1 MASDLLWRF
10 VHAMSSGEKLFFK
23 RNFSGTST
31 DKLPLH
37 LQLFDAIA
45 SQKKYNED
53 AILKKCAPGLHA
65 KNIAYQKHYLH
76 QQLCEALLTYDSR
89 KNSGDDLY
97 RMIQLVRLYRK
108 KGLLE
113 EAHAAWKKAVPL
125 ARSLESFA
133 MLNLL
138 KTEFEKMVL
147 FSSLHTSYDEL
158 FSIFREKV
166 ISYETYAEM
175 ITLRDIYTE
184 TLLLKR
190 KSHYDLDESL
200 REKIHFL
207 LEKIGRCT
215 PPAANQSFW
224 YGHYYRMSRAVL
236 LYLLGDIRV
245 ALQLLQEVLS
255 DWKKNSRFL
264 STHGEYYIEVL
275 YMINY
280 AGILQGAYDYVRTVF
295 NDPLNKLL
303 DEPIQRANFE
313 AIKYLALNKI
323 LNKTA
328 RYDEVKKLVTQMKNR
343 YLSWEPLLNAD
354 LNRTVN
360 LSLGIGFFVLEQYND
375 ALYFT
380 KRAIQWF
387 RDGVRDEHTPV
398 AHILLLLIS
407 YSMNDSRLFDS
418 EYRSTHAYFSKR
430 KKKQPFETALVQ
442 CLHRTF
448 YLKDSK
454 KKAEE
459 YRKAL
464 EVFEANDTNAV
475 QQMSVNIFNYPG
487 WLRSRVERISY
498 RQLVERNVRSSGIE
512 KTADLTSMV
521 PLV

>member
-1 MASDLLWRF
+1 MASDLLWHF
-10 VHAMSSGEKLFFK
+10 VHAMSSGEKIFFK
-23 RNFSGTST
+23 RNFSGAATE
-31 DKLPLH
+31 KVPLH

-45 SQKKYNED
+45 AQKKYNEE
-53 AILKKCAPGLHA
+53 AILKKCAPVLHA

-76 QQLCEALLTYDSR
+76 EQLCEALLTYESR
-89 KNSGDDLY
+89 KNAGDDLY

-108 KGLLE
+108 KGLME
-113 EAHAAWKKAVPL
+113 EAHATWKKAVPL

-158 FSIFREKV
+158 FSIFGEKV

-190 KSHYDLDESL
+190 KAHYDLDEAL
-200 REKIHFL
+200 REKIYSL

-224 YGHYYRMSRAVL
+224 YSHYYRMSRAVL
-236 LYLLGDIRV
+236 LYLLGEIKV
-245 ALQLLQEVLS
+245 SLQLLQEVLN
-255 DWKKNSRFL
+255 DWKKDNRFL
-264 STHGEYYIEVL
+264 SSHGEYYIELL

-280 AGILQGAYDYVRTVF
+280 AGILQGSYDYVRTVF
-295 NDPLNKLL
+295 NDPLNKML

-313 AIKYLALNKI
+313 AIKFLALNKI

-328 RYDEVKKLVTQMKNR
+328 RYDEVKKLVSQMKNR

-375 ALYFT
+375 ALYFI
-380 KRAIQWF
+380 KRGIQWF

-407 YSMNDSRLFDS
+407 YSMNNSRLFDS
-418 EYRSTHAYFSKR
+418 QYRSTHAYFLKR

-448 YLKDSK
+448 YMKDSR

-459 YRKAL
+459 YRNTL
-464 EVFEANDTNAV
+464 QVFEANDTNAV

-487 WLRSRVERISY
+487 WLKSRVERISY
-498 RQLVERNVRSSGIE
+498 RELVERNVRSAGRE
-512 KTADLTSMV
+512 KTADLNSMV
-521 PLV
+521 PLL